1 MNIRNNLNYLN
12 RNSYLNGDI
21 PNVSKINDK
30 LIKIYHSTNSL
41 INKLNKKKRP
51 FKIEKKKIIKSKSK
65 KYHTFNLNLYILF
78 FK

>member
-41 INKLNKKKRP
+41 INKLKKKKRP
-51 FKIEKKKIIKSKSK
+51 FKI
-65 KYHTFNLNLYILF
+65 
-78 FK
+78 